1 VPAGH
6 LAIFDLAGALART
19 QVYPNAPSDA
29 ARSGALGGFSMVES
43 LLKTCLLGHNVCM
56 RELPHFTL
64 RRASLLAALSFTI
77 AVVPSC
83 GLFGAKCEVNQGDAI
98 EAGMLAWCASVD
110 RDARIAAPPAPW
122 KTTVTHPP
130 VDAVLIELTPG
141 AVSVERNQSVPT
153 AELAGQ
159 LKENWTEAGTWAL
172 AIAGD
177 VPRADVSVVL
187 KTLADSGHPKGFV
200 LLAHKDEVKPLDW
213 QNSTHG
219 AVMSE
224 IHETVSDAPADKR
237 VDVLRAE
244 IQKRAPACFSIYDI
258 AKSFEANPP
267 PPHQE
272 CRATARAVT
281 NHLVACGC
289 PKESDMLAAIINPGG
304 SSSELPPV
312 AAPATIDTG
321 AAAPKG
327 ATWTEI
333 VAGLSTASLGTL
345 WVDAG

>member
-1 VPAGH
+1 
-6 LAIFDLAGALART
+6 
-19 QVYPNAPSDA
+19 
-29 ARSGALGGFSMVES
+29 
-43 LLKTCLLGHNVCM
+43 M
-56 RELPHFTL
+56 RELSHFTL

-83 GLFGAKCEVNQGDAI
+83 GLFGGKCKANQADAI
-98 EAGMLAWCASVD
+98 EAGMLEWCASVD
-110 RDARIAAPPAPW
+110 RDTRIAAPPTPW
-122 KTTVTHPP
+122 ETTLKHPP

-141 AVSVERNQSVPT
+141 AVSVEREQSVST

-159 LKENWTEAGTWAL
+159 LNENWTEAGTWAL

-177 VPRADVSVVL
+177 VPRADVSTVL
-187 KTLADSGHPKGFV
+187 KTLADSGHPKGFI
-200 LLAHKDEVKPLDW
+200 LLGHKEPVEPLDW

-219 AVMSE
+219 AVLSE
-224 IHETVSDAPADKR
+224 IHEIVSDAPADKR
-237 VDVLRAE
+237 VDILRAE

-258 AKSFEANPP
+258 AKGFEANPP

-272 CRATARAVT
+272 CRATARVVT
-281 NHLVACGC
+281 KHLVACGC
-289 PKESDMLAAIINPGG
+289 PKESDMLASIINPGG
-304 SSSELPPV
+304 SNSNLPPV

-327 ATWTEI
+327 ATWAEI
-333 VAGLSTASLGTL
+333 VAGLSKAGLGTL